1 MFHPGARDQFMR
13 SRQNNRLRDIAES
26 QSLLLELVTSEPTI
40 LQCFRIVE
48 ATCLSQGIFCR
59 IDGSEV
65 SRAFQRFLD
74 DHYLPFCKAAIRAMY
89 TYGFVPWRVRKL
101 GKGDEIPEVLAAG
114 TFSWHTEVGPDE
126 QERNPSRYYNG
137 SSSSQHP
144 SFAKRKRHGD
154 PREAHPDDDD
164 SRLVVYRVTPTA
176 GGVREEDVSIF
187 ISSPPSL
194 DVSINSNIHA
204 TVPSPL
210 AYLLNDYKNLRE
222 AQRRRSHA
230 DAWNTTARIL
240 TTFKPSLRTE
250 DNPTQYLMDFV
261 HEDHYAPPAIGDRI
275 FPHFHAHNVWQREHV
290 MRRQFME
297 TPSSHHPEVYA
308 LPRDHDI
315 VAQPTL
321 QPCEDLAFL
330 LEKYRRDVC
339 ALTGVPQEMVV
350 GKDGGHE
357 TIRKTLSAG
366 RIFSTNM
373 HEICR
378 HLQSLLATVYIR
390 IYGPRQPDAV
400 QFIMIPMPRLE
411 VETIEDFKILHE
423 IGALT
428 PDMTIKL
435 SRILLGEEPSSEGR
449 NKKKAR
455 TGQENAGDGMRPSMM
470 LENAEVPVRPQGSEP
485 ASKTSSAKP
494 ASSAKR
500 EGKS

>member
-1 MFHPGARDQFMR
+1 
-13 SRQNNRLRDIAES
+13 
-26 QSLLLELVTSEPTI
+26 
-40 LQCFRIVE
+40 
-48 ATCLSQGIFCR
+48 
-59 IDGSEV
+59 
-65 SRAFQRFLD
+65 
-74 DHYLPFCKAAIRAMY
+74 
-89 TYGFVPWRVRKL
+89 
-101 GKGDEIPEVLAAG
+101 
-114 TFSWHTEVGPDE
+114 
-126 QERNPSRYYNG
+126 
-137 SSSSQHP
+137 
-144 SFAKRKRHGD
+144 
-154 PREAHPDDDD
+154 
-164 SRLVVYRVTPTA
+164 
-176 GGVREEDVSIF
+176 
-187 ISSPPSL
+187 
-194 DVSINSNIHA
+194 
-204 TVPSPL
+204 
-210 AYLLNDYKNLRE
+210 
-222 AQRRRSHA
+222 
-230 DAWNTTARIL
+230 
-240 TTFKPSLRTE
+240 
-250 DNPTQYLMDFV
+250 MDFV

-315 VAQPTL
+315 VAQPSL

-378 HLQSLLATVYIR
+378 HLQSLLTTVYIR

-485 ASKTSSAKP
+485 ASKPSSAKP